1 LFSDSAREEQKESES
16 RNLELEQKLIG
27 LTETNLD
34 LEKEYKS
41 VSYNAANLEKELTAL
56 KKRYETGF

>member
-34 LEKEYKS
+34 LEKDYKS

>member
-1 LFSDSAREEQKESES
+1 MFSDSAREEQKESES